1 MLINQTSQM
10 TYPNNKL
17 TGAVRT
23 RMGITHRLENILT
36 RMAVKKILM
45 MKMENWCSSELKDRL
60 IYRQITGALL
70 SQMNR
75 SLNRFKSPPCLT
87 NSTKFRMMLNLKC
100 LRNKSQFKLI
110 LMPHTPRFL
119 ATAPKLRQKR

>member
-36 RMAVKKILM
+36 RMAVKKISM
-45 MKMENWCSSELKDRL
+45 MKMENWCSSGLKDRR
-60 IYRQITGALL
+60 IFPQITGALL
-70 SQMNR
+70 SQMNQ

-87 NSTKFRMMLNLKC
+87 NSTKFRMMLKLKC
-100 LRNKSQFKLI
+100 SKNKSQFKPT
-110 LMPHTPRFL
+110 LMLHTPQFS